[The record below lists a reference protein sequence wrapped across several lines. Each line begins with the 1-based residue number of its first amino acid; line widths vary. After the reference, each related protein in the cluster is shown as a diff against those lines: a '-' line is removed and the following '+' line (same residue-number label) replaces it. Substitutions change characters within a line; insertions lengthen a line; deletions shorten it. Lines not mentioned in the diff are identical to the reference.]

1 MKTWYFSVPSVPYY
15 SKLFWF
21 GIDFFCR
28 VFFVILIYRFFWS
41 LEKKNMMRWDGDRST
56 AELFNGG
63 RQFCKPWDGKYGYCF
78 ATINL
83 NGECLFCW
91 CQYNNWRV
99 LFDPG
104 AERLT
109 TAQEPLDR
117 WRFRLFY
124 RKHHKLRKFVNFSF
138 NTITMSG
145 LGQEQYNITI
155 SVLVNGASI
164 NAVALYFYVHCNSI
178 SRLQTCFRY
187 FVTVCD
193 RQKVT
198 NHVSQLQNNVLSIQC
213 TLRNRFRNA
222 ALASRNI
229 PSKRRTAGQT
239 IRNRLREINP
249 RPIVLQ

>member
-1 MKTWYFSVPSVPYY
+1 M
-15 SKLFWF
+15 
-21 GIDFFCR
+21 
-28 VFFVILIYRFFWS
+28 
-41 LEKKNMMRWDGDRST
+41 
-56 AELFNGG
+56 
-63 RQFCKPWDGKYGYCF
+63 
-78 ATINL
+78 
-83 NGECLFCW
+83 
-91 CQYNNWRV
+91 
-99 LFDPG
+99 
-104 AERLT
+104 T

-178 SRLQTCFRY
+178 SRLQTCFHY

-198 NHVSQLQNNVLSIQC
+198 NHVSQLLQNNVLSIHC

-222 ALASRNI
+222 ALTSRNI
-229 PSKRRTAGQT
+229 PSKRRITGQT
-239 IRNRLREINP
+239 VRNREINP
-249 RPIVLQ
+249 MPIVLQ